1 MAEEEYRLA
10 VNPGFQVGDKVIPDT
25 LARDN
30 DGSLIILTGR
40 GEKSRR
46 ALIIPRVI
54 RLKRGA
60 PYDTP
65 DPEQERLARN
75 ILNLLNG
82 KA

>member
-10 VNPGFQVGDKVIPDT
+10 VIPGFEVGDKVVPES

-30 DGSLIILTGR
+30 DGSLIILAR
-40 GEKSRR
+40 HGEESRR
-46 ALIIPRVI
+46 ALLIPRVV
-54 RLKRGA
+54 RVKRGA

-75 ILNLLNG
+75 IVNLLNG
-82 KA
+82 RA